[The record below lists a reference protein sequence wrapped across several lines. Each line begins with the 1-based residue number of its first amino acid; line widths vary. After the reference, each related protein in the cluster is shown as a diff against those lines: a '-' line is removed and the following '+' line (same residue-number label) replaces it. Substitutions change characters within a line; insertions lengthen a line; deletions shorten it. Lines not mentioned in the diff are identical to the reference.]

1 MGKAR
6 DLFKK
11 IRDNKGMFHA
21 RMDTIKGKSGKDLT
35 EREMIKKRWQEYT
48 EEVYKKNLY
57 DPDNH
62 DGGITPRAG
71 HPGVEDEVGL
81 RKHHYQQS

>member
-1 MGKAR
+1 M
-6 DLFKK
+6 
-11 IRDNKGMFHA
+11 
-21 RMDTIKGKSGKDLT
+21 DLT

-48 EEVYKKNLY
+48 EVYKKNLY

-81 RKHHYQQS
+81 RKYHYEQS